1 MERLCGKSSRRLVHK
16 RAVAPTALRCRRT
29 GSLGVR
35 PRQVE
40 LIAHWRRELPLRWAA
55 RHDIVAP
62 CYAQTK
68 RLGMSRDINRA
79 SDYLPALRMGGDVA
93 GAKFEAHCTR
103 YTGLTAHASRAA
115 RLIIKSVQLRI
126 LVINQRRIQS
136 YGEFIVGIIVFRFLI

>member
-1 MERLCGKSSRRLVHK
+1 
-16 RAVAPTALRCRRT
+16 VAPTALRCRRT

-79 SDYLPALRMGGDVA
+79 SDYLPALRMGGDGA
-93 GAKFEAHCTR
+93 GAKFDAHSALTPR
-103 YTGLTAHASRAA
+103 VHRTTAHARRAA
-115 RLIIKSVQLRI
+115 RIISIFILLCLLFFSFIGIGDVFIDLHAFLLI
-126 LVINQRRIQS
+126 
-136 YGEFIVGIIVFRFLI
+136 

>member
-93 GAKFEAHCTR
+93 GAKFDAHSA
-103 YTGLTAHASRAA
+103 LTPAGTPDCAGPR
-115 RLIIKSVQLRI
+115 
-126 LVINQRRIQS
+126 
-136 YGEFIVGIIVFRFLI
+136 G